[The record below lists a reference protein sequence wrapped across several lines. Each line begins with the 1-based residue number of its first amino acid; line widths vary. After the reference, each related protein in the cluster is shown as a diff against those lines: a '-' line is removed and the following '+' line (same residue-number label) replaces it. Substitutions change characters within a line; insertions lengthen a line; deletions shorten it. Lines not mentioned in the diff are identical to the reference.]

1 MFTMVGAGITQIR
14 HAEKPMS
21 AVLPSE
27 CAHIQHRV
35 EEFDPAANQIIL
47 SNGQKVNTFFVFLTP
62 STDNKVA
69 HHVDISQSKL

>member
-35 EEFDPAANQIIL
+35 EEFDPVANQITL
-47 SNGQKVNTFFVFLTP
+47 SNGQVVNTFFIFFFTP
-62 STDNKVA
+62 STV
-69 HHVDISQSKL
+69 VLT